1 MRHAFRTPQQPYG
14 VAPVIVAAVIGAAV
28 AVTQIAAQV
37 ASSNSA
43 KQRALREQ
51 VPCIA
56 KIDGQIA
63 QLKADKT
70 PGRQKKIKALL
81 KQRRV
86 YAKDPA
92 KCPGVKNLAAA
103 RAAGAEADAEVAA
116 AEGMAAQAAGVPM
129 SALAEPE
136 GTPTWV
142 WIAVAVGGAAV
153 IGGAVYAAKGKR

>member
-1 MRHAFRTPQQPYG
+1 MHFRAQQPYG

-28 AVTQIAAQV
+28 AVTQIAASV

-63 QLKADKT
+63 KLKADKS
-70 PGRQKKIKALL
+70 PGRQKAIKALL

-86 YAKDPA
+86 YARDPSR
-92 KCPGVKNLAAA
+92 CPGVKNLAAA
-103 RAAGAEADAEVAA
+103 KAAGAAADAEVAA
-116 AEGMAAQAAGVPM
+116 AETMAAQAAGVPGA
-129 SALAEPE
+129 ALVEEAE
-136 GTPTWV
+136 TPWWV
-142 WIAVAVGGAAV
+142 WAAVAVSGVAV